1 MHLNHLRHLV
11 ALADHQSFRKAAEAL
26 FLTQPALSRSI
37 QALEQE
43 LGVKLVDRDGKR
55 SALTA
60 YGALVAEQARRIA
73 FEVKE
78 LRRGVELLKEG
89 QLGTLNVGLGPTPA
103 AVLMQPF
110 LTHMAS
116 RYPRMQLKIA
126 RGSVELLVQS
136 LRNESVDIIAVDRRA
151 LLTADDLAIGP
162 VATLRGGFLC
172 RSGHPLTQLAQ
183 IDLAALRRFPV
194 ASTPLSDELARLLVE
209 QLGPDAHPARLV
221 TLDSEDITS
230 LLDLVE
236 ATDTVFFGIFACA
249 RARIAA
255 GRVCEIHVQPHFE
268 RFGQYALVTLARR
281 SMSPAVEVFRAFFAE
296 NFGE

>member
-1 MHLNHLRHLV
+1 MNLNQLRHLI
-11 ALADHQSFRKAAEAL
+11 ALAEHHSFSKAAEAL

-37 QALEQE
+37 QALEQD
-43 LGVKLVDRDGKR
+43 LDVRLVDRDGKR
-55 SALTA
+55 TTLTA
-60 YGALVAEQARRIA
+60 YGELVAARAERIL
-73 FEVKE
+73 FEARE
-78 LRRGVELLKEG
+78 LKRGVELLKEG
-89 QLGTLNVGLGPTPA
+89 QLGALSVGFGPTPA

-116 RYPRMQLKIA
+116 HYPRMQLKIA

-172 RSGHPLTQLAQ
+172 RSGHPLTALAQ
-183 IDLAALRRFPV
+183 IDLAALRQYPV

-255 GRVCEIHVQPHFE
+255 GRICEVQVQPHVE
-268 RFGQYALVTLARR
+268 RFGEYALVSLARR
-281 SMSPAVEVFRAFFAE
+281 STSPAVEVFRGFFRDSFRE
-296 NFGE
+296 

>member
-1 MHLNHLRHLV
+1 MNLNQLRHLI
-11 ALADHQSFRKAAEAL
+11 ALAEHHSFSKAAEAL

-37 QALEQE
+37 QALEQD
-43 LGVKLVDRDGKR
+43 LDVRLVDRDGKR
-55 SALTA
+55 TTLTA
-60 YGALVAEQARRIA
+60 YGELVAARAERIL
-73 FEVKE
+73 FEARE
-78 LRRGVELLKEG
+78 LKRGVELLKEG
-89 QLGTLNVGLGPTPA
+89 QLGALSVGFGPTPA

-116 RYPRMQLKIA
+116 HYPRMQLKIA

-183 IDLAALRRFPV
+183 VDLAALRQYPV

-221 TLDSEDITS
+221 TLDSEDINS

>member
-1 MHLNHLRHLV
+1 MNLNQLRHLI
-11 ALADHQSFRKAAEAL
+11 ALAEHHTFSKAAEAL

-37 QALEQE
+37 QTLEQE
-43 LGVKLVDRDGKR
+43 LDVKLVDRDGKR
-55 SALTA
+55 NTLTA
-60 YGALVAEQARRIA
+60 YGALVAERAARILLEAR
-73 FEVKE
+73 E
-78 LRRGVELLKEG
+78 LKRGVELLKEG
-89 QLGTLNVGLGPTPA
+89 QLGALNVGFGPTPA

-116 RYPRMQLKIA
+116 HYPRMQLKIA

-136 LRNESVDIIAVDRRA
+136 LRNESVDVIAVDRRA

-183 IDLAALRRFPV
+183 IDLAALRQFPV

-221 TLDSEDITS
+221 TLDSEDIAS

-255 GRVCEIHVQPHFE
+255 GRVCEIHVEPHFE
-268 RFGQYALVTLARR
+268 RFGQYALVSLARR
-281 SMSPAVEVFRAFFAE
+281 STSPAVEAFRSFFAD

>member
-1 MHLNHLRHLV
+1 MVGR
-11 ALADHQSFRKAAEAL
+11 
-26 FLTQPALSRSI
+26 
-37 QALEQE
+37 
-43 LGVKLVDRDGKR
+43 
-55 SALTA
+55 
-60 YGALVAEQARRIA
+60 A
-73 FEVKE
+73 FE
-78 LRRGVELLKEG
+78 
-89 QLGTLNVGLGPTPA
+89 
-103 AVLMQPF
+103 
-110 LTHMAS
+110 
-116 RYPRMQLKIA
+116 A
-126 RGSVELLVQS
+126 RHD
-136 LRNESVDIIAVDRRA
+136 RAVDACIGRRA
-151 LLTADDLAIGP
+151 GDD
-162 VATLRGGFLC
+162 
-172 RSGHPLTQLAQ
+172 
-183 IDLAALRRFPV
+183 
-194 ASTPLSDELARLLVE
+194 LVE

>member
-1 MHLNHLRHLV
+1 MNLKHLRHLI
-11 ALADHQSFRKAAEAL
+11 ALAEHHSFSKAAEAL

-43 LGVKLVDRDGKR
+43 LDVKLVDRDGKR
-55 SALTA
+55 NTLTA
-60 YGALVAEQARRIA
+60 YGALVAERARRIL
-73 FEVKE
+73 FEARE
-78 LRRGVELLKEG
+78 LKRGVELLKEG
-89 QLGTLNVGLGPTPA
+89 ALGALNVGFGPTPA

-116 RYPRMQLKIA
+116 HYPRMQLRVA
-126 RGSVELLVQS
+126 RGSVELLAQS

-151 LLTADDLAIGP
+151 LPTADDLAIGP
-162 VATLRGGFLC
+162 VTALRGGFLC
-172 RSGHPLTQLAQ
+172 RSGHPLTALPQ
-183 IDLAALRRFPV
+183 IDLTALRQYPI
-194 ASTPLSDELARLLVE
+194 ASTPLSEDLARLLVE

-221 TLDSEDITS
+221 TLESEDIAS

-236 ATDTVFFGIFACA
+236 GSDTVFFGIFACA

-255 GRVCEIHVQPHFE
+255 GRVCEIQVEPHFE

-281 SMSPAVEVFRAFFAE
+281 SESPAVEVFRGVFRE

>member
-1 MHLNHLRHLV
+1 MNLNQLRHLI
-11 ALADHQSFRKAAEAL
+11 ALAEHHSFSKAADVL
-26 FLTQPALSRSI
+26 CLTQPALSRSI
-37 QALEQE
+37 QMLEQE
-43 LGVKLVDRDGKR
+43 LDVKLIDRDSKR
-55 SALTA
+55 NTLTA
-60 YGALVAEQARRIA
+60 YGALVAERAERILLEAR
-73 FEVKE
+73 E
-78 LRRGVELLKEG
+78 LKRGVELLKEG
-89 QLGTLNVGLGPTPA
+89 QLGALNVGFGPTPA

-116 RYPRMQLKIA
+116 RYPRMQLRIA

-136 LRNESVDIIAVDRRA
+136 LRNESVDVIAVDRRA
-151 LLTADDLAIGP
+151 LPTADDLAIGP
-162 VATLRGGFLC
+162 VTTLRGGFLC

-183 IDLAALRRFPV
+183 IDLAALRQFPV

-221 TLDSEDITS
+221 TVNSEDITS

-236 ATDTVFFGIFACA
+236 STDTVFFGIFACA

-255 GRVCEIHVQPHFE
+255 GRVCEIHVEPHFE
-268 RFGQYALVTLARR
+268 RVGEYALVSLARR
-281 SMSPAVEVFRAFFAE
+281 STSPAAEAFRGFFAE

>member
-1 MHLNHLRHLV
+1 MNLNQLRHLI
-11 ALADHQSFRKAAEAL
+11 ALAEHHSFSKAADVL
-26 FLTQPALSRSI
+26 CLTQPALSRSI
-37 QALEQE
+37 QTLEQE
-43 LGVKLVDRDGKR
+43 LDVKLIDRDSKR
-55 SALTA
+55 NTLTA
-60 YGALVAEQARRIA
+60 YGALVAERAERILLEAR
-73 FEVKE
+73 E
-78 LRRGVELLKEG
+78 LKRGVELLKEG
-89 QLGTLNVGLGPTPA
+89 QLGELNVGFGPTPA

-116 RYPRMQLKIA
+116 RYPRMQLRIA

-136 LRNESVDIIAVDRRA
+136 LRNESVDVIAVDRRA
-151 LLTADDLAIGP
+151 LPTADDLAIGP
-162 VATLRGGFLC
+162 VTTLRGGFLC

-183 IDLAALRRFPV
+183 IDLAALRQFPV

-221 TLDSEDITS
+221 TVNSEDITS

-236 ATDTVFFGIFACA
+236 STDTVFFGIFACA

-255 GRVCEIHVQPHFE
+255 GRVCEIHVEPHFE
-268 RFGQYALVTLARR
+268 RVGEYALVSLARR
-281 SMSPAVEVFRAFFAE
+281 STSPAAEAFRGFFAE

>member
-1 MHLNHLRHLV
+1 MNLNQLRHLI
-11 ALADHQSFRKAAEAL
+11 ALAEHHSFSKAAEAL

-37 QALEQE
+37 QALEQD
-43 LGVKLVDRDGKR
+43 LDVRLVDRDGKR
-55 SALTA
+55 TTLTA
-60 YGALVAEQARRIA
+60 YGELVAARAERIL
-73 FEVKE
+73 FEARE
-78 LRRGVELLKEG
+78 LKRGVELLKEG
-89 QLGTLNVGLGPTPA
+89 QLGALSVGFGPTPA

-172 RSGHPLTQLAQ
+172 RSGHPLTELAQ
-183 IDLAALRRFPV
+183 IDLAALRQFPV

-221 TLDSEDITS
+221 TLDSEDINS

-255 GRVCEIHVQPHFE
+255 GRICEIQVQPHVE
-268 RFGQYALVTLARR
+268 RFGEYALVSLARR
-281 SMSPAVEVFRAFFAE
+281 STSPAVEVFRGFFRDSFRE
-296 NFGE
+296 

>member
-1 MHLNHLRHLV
+1 MNLNQLRHLI
-11 ALADHQSFRKAAEAL
+11 ALAEHHSFSKAAEAL

-37 QALEQE
+37 QALEQD
-43 LGVKLVDRDGKR
+43 LDVRLVDRDGKR
-55 SALTA
+55 TTLTA
-60 YGALVAEQARRIA
+60 YGELVAARAERIL
-73 FEVKE
+73 FEARE
-78 LRRGVELLKEG
+78 LKRGVELLKEG
-89 QLGTLNVGLGPTPA
+89 QLGALSVGFGPTPA

-110 LTHMAS
+110 LTHMANH
-116 RYPRMQLKIA
+116 YPRMQLKIA

-151 LLTADDLAIGP
+151 LFTADDLAIGP

-183 IDLAALRRFPV
+183 VDLAALRQYPV

-221 TLDSEDITS
+221 TLDSEDINS

-255 GRVCEIHVQPHFE
+255 GRIREIHVQPHFE

>member
-1 MHLNHLRHLV
+1 
-11 ALADHQSFRKAAEAL
+11 
-26 FLTQPALSRSI
+26 
-37 QALEQE
+37 
-43 LGVKLVDRDGKR
+43 
-55 SALTA
+55 
-60 YGALVAEQARRIA
+60 
-73 FEVKE
+73 
-78 LRRGVELLKEG
+78 
-89 QLGTLNVGLGPTPA
+89 VGFGPTPA

-136 LRNESVDIIAVDRRA
+136 LRNESVDVIAVDRRA

-162 VATLRGGFLC
+162 VTALRGGFLC

-183 IDLAALRRFPV
+183 IDLAALRQFPV

-268 RFGQYALVTLARR
+268 RLGQYALVTLARR

>member
-1 MHLNHLRHLV
+1 MNLNQLRHLI
-11 ALADHQSFRKAAEAL
+11 ALAEHHSFSKAAEAL

-43 LGVKLVDRDGKR
+43 LDVRLVDRDGKR
-55 SALTA
+55 NTLTA
-60 YGALVAEQARRIA
+60 YGALVAERAQRILFEAR
-73 FEVKE
+73 E
-78 LRRGVELLKEG
+78 LKRSVELLKEG
-89 QLGTLNVGLGPTPA
+89 QLGALSVGFGPTPA

-110 LTHMAS
+110 LAHMAS
-116 RYPRMQLKIA
+116 RYPRMQLRVA

-136 LRNESVDIIAVDRRA
+136 LRNESVDIIAIDRRA
-151 LLTADDLAIGP
+151 LPTADDLAIGP
-162 VATLRGGFLC
+162 VTALRGGFLC
-172 RSGHPLTQLAQ
+172 RSGHPLTQLPQ
-183 IDLAALRRFPV
+183 IDLAALRRYPV

-209 QLGPDAHPARLV
+209 QLGPDAHPARLLTV
-221 TLDSEDITS
+221 DSEDIAS

-236 ATDTVFFGIFACA
+236 GSDTVFFGIFACA

-255 GRVCEIHVQPHFE
+255 GRVCEIQVQPHVE

-281 SMSPAVEVFRAFFAE
+281 SMSPAVEVFRGFVAE

>member
-1 MHLNHLRHLV
+1 MNLNQLRHLI
-11 ALADHQSFRKAAEAL
+11 ALAEHHSFSKAAEAL

-37 QALEQE
+37 QALEQD
-43 LGVKLVDRDGKR
+43 LDVRLVDRDGKR
-55 SALTA
+55 TTLTA
-60 YGALVAEQARRIA
+60 YGELVAARAERIL
-73 FEVKE
+73 FEARE
-78 LRRGVELLKEG
+78 LKRGVELLKEG
-89 QLGTLNVGLGPTPA
+89 QLGALSVGFGPTPA

-116 RYPRMQLKIA
+116 HYPRMQLKIA

-172 RSGHPLTQLAQ
+172 RSGHPLTALAQ
-183 IDLAALRRFPV
+183 IDLAALRQYPV

-221 TLDSEDITS
+221 TLDSEDINS

-255 GRVCEIHVQPHFE
+255 GRVCEIQVEPHFE

>member
-1 MHLNHLRHLV
+1 MNLNQLRHLI
-11 ALADHQSFRKAAEAL
+11 ALAEHHSFSKAAEAL

-37 QALEQE
+37 QALEQD
-43 LGVKLVDRDGKR
+43 LDVRLVDRDGKR
-55 SALTA
+55 TTLTA
-60 YGALVAEQARRIA
+60 YGELVAARAERIL
-73 FEVKE
+73 FEARE
-78 LRRGVELLKEG
+78 LKRGVELLKEG
-89 QLGTLNVGLGPTPA
+89 QLGALSVGFGPTPA

-116 RYPRMQLKIA
+116 HYPRMQLKIA

-162 VATLRGGFLC
+162 VATLLGGFLC
-172 RSGHPLTQLAQ
+172 RSGHPLTALAQ
-183 IDLAALRRFPV
+183 IDLAALRQYPV

-221 TLDSEDITS
+221 TLDSEDINS

-255 GRVCEIHVQPHFE
+255 GRIREIQVEPHFE

-281 SMSPAVEVFRAFFAE
+281 STSPAVEVFRGFFAE

>member
-1 MHLNHLRHLV
+1 MNLNQLRHLI
-11 ALADHQSFRKAAEAL
+11 ALAEHHSFSKAAEAL

-37 QALEQE
+37 QALEQD
-43 LGVKLVDRDGKR
+43 LDVRLVDRDGKLTT
-55 SALTA
+55 LTA
-60 YGALVAEQARRIA
+60 YGELVAARAERIL
-73 FEVKE
+73 FEARE
-78 LRRGVELLKEG
+78 LKRGVELLKEG
-89 QLGTLNVGLGPTPA
+89 QLGALSVGFGPTPA

-116 RYPRMQLKIA
+116 HYPRMQLKIA

-172 RSGHPLTQLAQ
+172 RSGRPLTALAQ
-183 IDLAALRRFPV
+183 IDLAALRQYPV
-194 ASTPLSDELARLLVE
+194 ASTPLSDELARMLVE
-209 QLGPDAHPARLV
+209 QLGPDAHPARLIN
-221 TLDSEDITS
+221 LNSEDITS

-236 ATDTVFFGIFACA
+236 GTDTVFFGIFGCA

-255 GRVCEIHVQPHFE
+255 GRICEIQVQPHFE
-268 RFGQYALVTLARR
+268 RCGEYALVSLARR
-281 SMSPAVEVFRAFFAE
+281 SESPAVGLFWVFFCD

>member
-60 YGALVAEQARRIA
+60 YGALVAERARRIA

-103 AVLMQPF
+103 AVLTQPF

-116 RYPRMQLKIA
+116 HHPRMQVKIA
-126 RGSVELLVQS
+126 RGSVDLLVQA
-136 LRNESVDIIAVDRRA
+136 LRNESIDIAAVDRRA
-151 LLTADDLAIGP
+151 LAPADDLAIQ
-162 VATLRGGFLC
+162 ATIPLRGGFMA
-172 RSGHPLTQLAQ
+172 RHGHPLTAQ
-183 IDLAALRRFPV
+183 ATIDLAALRRFPV
-194 ASTPLSDELARLLVE
+194 ASTPLSDELARRLVE

-221 TLDSEDITS
+221 TLNSEDIAG

-236 ATDTVFFGIFACA
+236 ATDTLFFGIFACA

-255 GRVCEIHVQPHFE
+255 GRVCEIQVQPHVE
-268 RFGQYALVTLARR
+268 RFGEYALVSLARR
-281 SMSPAVEVFRAFFAE
+281 SESPAVGLFQAFFRS
-296 NFGE
+296 NFCE

>member
-1 MHLNHLRHLV
+1 MNLNQLRHLI
-11 ALADHQSFRKAAEAL
+11 ALAEHHSFSKAAEAL

-37 QALEQE
+37 QALEQD
-43 LGVKLVDRDGKR
+43 LDVRLVDRDGKR
-55 SALTA
+55 TTLTA
-60 YGALVAEQARRIA
+60 YGELVAARAERIL
-73 FEVKE
+73 FEARE
-78 LRRGVELLKEG
+78 LKRGVELLKEG
-89 QLGTLNVGLGPTPA
+89 QLGALSVGFGPTPA

-116 RYPRMQLKIA
+116 HYPRMQLKIA

-136 LRNESVDIIAVDRRA
+136 LRNESVDVIAVDRRA

-162 VATLRGGFLC
+162 VTALRGGFLC

-183 IDLAALRRFPV
+183 IDLAALRQFPV

-268 RFGQYALVTLARR
+268 RLGQ
-281 SMSPAVEVFRAFFAE
+281 
-296 NFGE
+296 